1 MVTETRLAVGTL
13 GGPGTFA
20 AQATEHLRA
29 RHAWLGE
36 VTYYP
41 AMEEGWAALEAGG
54 VDAIVF
60 TAETDQTG
68 FNEVHARVAA
78 PGSRVCVIAE
88 AQVPYACSLLAK
100 PGTRLEAIREV
111 IGHGSIR
118 QCRGWLE
125 AHLPEARIVT
135 HGQNSMAAAR
145 DVAAGDGTLAV
156 VGTRITG
163 ELNGL
168 VELAGNIDA
177 GSLGN
182 WWALALAPRY
192 SERPERLIVAGRF
205 GGDGAL
211 GDLIGRLTGLDYRLR
226 TVYARP
232 SGARLFE
239 YDYVLALVGAGERAA
254 VEEAVGRFA
263 GARLAGAFA
272 GVSDASAE
280 MSRGA
285 AMFA

>member
-1 MVTETRLAVGTL
+1 MVAAETHVAAEARWAVGTL

-29 RHAWLGE
+29 QHAWLGD
-36 VTYYP
+36 VTYYA
-41 AMEEGWAALEAGG
+41 AMEEGWAALEAGA

-78 PGSRVCVIAE
+78 PGSRVYVVAE

-100 PGTRLEAIREV
+100 PGTRLADVREV

-118 QCRGWLE
+118 QCRAWLA
-125 AHLPEARIVT
+125 AHLPDARIVT

-145 DVAAGDGTLAV
+145 EVAAGDGTLVV
-156 VGTRITG
+156 VGTRITA

-168 VELAGNIDA
+168 AELAANIDG

-182 WWALALAPRY
+182 WWTLALRPRY
-192 SERPERLIVAGRF
+192 SEAPDRLIVAARCDGA
-205 GGDGAL
+205 GAL
-211 GDLIGRLTGLDYRLR
+211 GDLIASLTTLGHRLR

-232 SGARLFE
+232 SGVRLFE
-239 YDYVLALVGAGERAA
+239 YDYVLALTGAGGLAA
-254 VEEAVGRFA
+254 VEAALAAFP

-272 GVSDASAE
+272 A
-280 MSRGA
+280 
-285 AMFA
+285 